1 MHSHILKAPGEVRLA
16 RARDRYPYELDK
28 EVREALEKQYEK
40 TGVPRQTIIDRAV
53 RKALGLGPK
62 RAKPKKRGA

>member
-1 MHSHILKAPGEVRLA
+1 MA
-16 RARDRYPYELDK
+16 RTRDRYPYELDK
-28 EVREALEKQYEK
+28 EVREALEKEYEK

-62 RAKPKKRGA
+62 KSKIRKRGA